1 MRQAFDHQP
10 RHRHIDQGLTRGW
23 QFLIIF
29 AQPPEHQ
36 QPGEAAFDVSTIM
49 RSSSHGLSRS
59 SDMRSLLDEVRLPLR
74 GVTRLGGRVARR
86 APWSGSQSLLAGRTT
101 VSGGQA
107 QPHPPLR
114 PTGCS
119 APARA
124 LGATHGCATDA
135 ALSVICRT
143 HVRSPTTT
151 LRAQAQEDVAACG
164 AEVPPGG
171 ASVPPPTGGGK
182 A

>member
-1 MRQAFDHQP
+1 MGQSPQHQSDH
-10 RHRHIDQGLTRGW
+10 HGIDKRFARLTELLVVLAQTATLPAPAQG
-23 QFLIIF
+23 
-29 AQPPEHQ
+29 
-36 QPGEAAFDVSTIM
+36 AFDVSTIM